1 VADSQMM
8 CQEVEE
14 MLSVKRFFFVVSQL
28 KVQILTPD
36 CAISSV
42 GHNITSLSVVF
53 MGTFNELRIFFSFF
67 V

>member
-1 VADSQMM
+1 MELSVANSQMM
-8 CQEVEE
+8 YQGVEE
-14 MLSVKRFFFVVSQL
+14 MLSVKCFFFFVVSQM

-53 MGTFNELRIFFSFF
+53 MGTFNELRK
-67 V
+67 